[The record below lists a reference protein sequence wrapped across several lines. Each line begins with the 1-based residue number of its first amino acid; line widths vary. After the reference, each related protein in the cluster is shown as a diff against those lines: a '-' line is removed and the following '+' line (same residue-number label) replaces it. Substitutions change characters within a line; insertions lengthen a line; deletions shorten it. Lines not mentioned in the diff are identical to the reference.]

1 MKIPV
6 YRFIHRNERCTYF
19 VCRLGEDW
27 VAVAY
32 SEWPLKASHWG
43 LRDPVRIL
51 TEELGFIKRVAVER
65 SVSTA
70 VGPPGCS
77 ATMLTATLDLDTGEL
92 TSWETYAK

>member
-1 MKIPV
+1 MRIPV
-6 YRFIHRNERCTYF
+6 YRYINGHERCTYF

-32 SEWPLKASHWG
+32 SEGPLDASHWG

-51 TEELGFIKRVAVER
+51 TEERDFIKRAAVER

-70 VGPPGCS
+70 VGHPGHS